1 MPSAITDK
9 RKRGRPFV
17 GATTVGVRVPPAEL
31 ADIDNWI
38 AEQPDQPSRPE
49 AIRRLVRKALDQDA
63 P

>member
-1 MPSAITDK
+1 M
-9 RKRGRPFV
+9 